1 MPSFFSSIYYSVKY
15 QCGIHPKSRVQISR
29 NIIFGKGTVV
39 KPYAII
45 QVSGPGRIILGDNCA
60 VSSFNHL
67 STDEADVV
75 IGNHVRIGPNVTI
88 VGSSRNYNRKDRLV
102 VEQGFSHKGIRIGDD
117 VFIGAGAV
125 LLDGCT
131 VGDGAVIGVGSVVS
145 GTIPPYAIT
154 FGMPAKPIFFRT

>member
-1 MPSFFSSIYYSVKY
+1 MPSFFSSIYYSLKY
-15 QCGIHPKSRVQISR
+15 KCGIHPKARVQISS

-45 QVSGPGRIILGDNCA
+45 QVSGPGRIVLGENCA

-88 VGSSRNYNRKDRLV
+88 VGSSRNYNQKDRLV
-102 VEQGFSHKGIRIGDD
+102 VDQGFSHKGIRIGDD

-145 GTIPPYAIT
+145 GKIPAYAIT